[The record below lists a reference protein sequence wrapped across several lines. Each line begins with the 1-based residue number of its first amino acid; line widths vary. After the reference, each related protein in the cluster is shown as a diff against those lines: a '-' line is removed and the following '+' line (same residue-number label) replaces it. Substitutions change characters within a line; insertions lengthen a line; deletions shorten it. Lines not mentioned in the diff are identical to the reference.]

1 MLASTMRAAVVGVAC
16 VVAAL
21 TARPQGAGTCGA
33 RTPVVDGVAITWHT
47 GAAEDHESL
56 DRWCRG
62 VGPPVVAPAPAHP
75 VATVAP
81 ALEDLVVITWNHHL
95 ADGRLDELVRDLRA
109 GHLTDGRPVP
119 HFVLL
124 LQELY
129 RRGQDVPAFAP
140 DARSAIGIK
149 ARDPRAPDARD
160 YASKLGLAL
169 LYVPSMRNGT
179 DMLEDRGNAIVSTE
193 PWLDAWALELPLER
207 QRRVAAGLAI
217 RVRTQRGIER
227 LDLLNVH
234 LEPLSAPSA
243 LWLFRNPRRRQMAA
257 VLDRLGAPR
266 FEPGPTSAGTV
277 LGGDFN
283 TIQGGVEEDVYGQA
297 RAWARG
303 LATEDPRPTHAM
315 GRLDY
320 LFVRLGHGWEATTT
334 RVEDKYGS
342 DHHPVLA
349 RFRRVEPMRNMW

>member
-1 MLASTMRAAVVGVAC
+1 MRAGVIGVAC

-21 TARPQGAGTCGA
+21 TARTQSAGTCAA
-33 RTPVVDGVAITWHT
+33 RAPVVDGVAITWHS

-62 VGPPVVAPAPAHP
+62 VGPPVVAPAPAQL
-75 VATVAP
+75 VAAAPP

-95 ADGRLDELVRDLRA
+95 ADGRLADLVRDVRA
-109 GHLTDGRPVP
+109 GHLTGGQPVP

-129 RRGQDVPAFAP
+129 RRGQGVPAFTS

-160 YASKLGLAL
+160 YAATLGLAVF
-169 LYVPSMRNGT
+169 YVPSMRNGA
-179 DMLEDRGNAIVSTE
+179 DMLEDRGSAIVSTE

-207 QRRVAAGLAI
+207 QRRVAPGVAVH
-217 RVRTQRGIER
+217 VRTPRGVER
-227 LDLLNVH
+227 LDVLNVH

-257 VLDRLGAPR
+257 ILDWLGAPR
-266 FEPGPTSAGTV
+266 FEPGTTSAGAV

-303 LATEDPRPTHAM
+303 LVTEDPRPTHAM

-320 LFVRLGHGWEATTT
+320 LFVRLGPGWEATTT

-342 DHHPVLA
+342 DHHPVMA
-349 RFRRVEPMRNMW
+349 RFRRAEPMRNMW